1 VATVVRLSGPTSDP
15 KASEWEVIRRLIGNG
30 FARAIRPGF
39 MGPAEER
46 KPAPPVPP
54 GDR

>member
-1 VATVVRLSGPTSDP
+1 VVRLSGPTSDP

-30 FARAIRPGF
+30 FARAILPGF
-39 MGPAEER
+39 MEPAEER
-46 KPAPPVPP
+46 KPAPAVPP